1 MKLAWSGHMPPML
14 VPRIKNVKLI
24 AAGNGSATDGEPVC
38 FSLHSKVVKYCIFTT
53 FSHVMHI
60 VIRS

>member
-1 MKLAWSGHMPPML
+1 MPPML

>member
-1 MKLAWSGHMPPML
+1 MPPML

-24 AAGNGSATDGEPVC
+24 AAGYDSAADGEPVC
-38 FSLHSKVVKYCIFTT
+38 LSLHSKVVKYCIFTT
-53 FSHVMHI
+53 SSRAKHI